1 MKRVIWICAIVLLT
15 VGALAQDHK
24 RLTNLPHLYVNTF
37 TGNPIVSKTK
47 QVLARMW
54 LVDEQD
60 VVTFYDSISIR
71 GRGNSTW
78 DLAKKPYRIKLL
90 KKSKLLGDNRA
101 NAKKWTLVA
110 NHGDKTMMRNA
121 LASYIGDL
129 CGQPFTPAAK
139 FVDMTLNGEYL
150 GNYQLSDQ
158 IDVRKKRVNI
168 AEQDYPLTATS
179 NITGGYLVE
188 ADGFK
193 DFTNGVNG
201 WYTRKGVPMT
211 IHYPDDEEIAS
222 RQLAYIRQFVNNFE
236 NRLFASNYTDAD
248 NGYRAYVDSTTLI
261 SWYLA
266 SEITANPDYIWSM
279 YYYKQCDDD
288 HLYFGPMWDYDIA
301 FNNDN
306 RLTSQDP
313 THNLMAKVAF
323 TNYGLEK
330 WIDRLWSDEW
340 FQRAVYNSYAN
351 LYAQGLEAKL
361 LNKIDSLNTL
371 LQQSQELNYQKWNI
385 RRRYLREIVL
395 YSTFEEYVDDLRSF
409 ISQRLPALL
418 KAFAN
423 MMPDDVDD
431 GETVTP
437 QFIPSDYYYAIA
449 NAGTSTV
456 FDLNAEGAVVGNA
469 SRQASHSQQW
479 RIIPLQNGFLQLI
492 NRMNGLAL
500 TDPTIG
506 ESTET
511 TNLNTQLTVTKADS
525 TNKAQQWHIV
535 KQSGTYYNLN
545 NRKSRHTANLYGG
558 NSADGTSIISYTNDN
573 RNASSNNRLWTIKP
587 IDKIEETG
595 IGNLQDKASLEY
607 ALAYDPHSQRLH
619 FGCDDLSTL
628 TFLVSV
634 YDQAGHRILQ
644 FPASQGCSVDH
655 LPKGLYIVTWY
666 DQGHHSTKFLK

>member
-1 MKRVIWICAIVLLT
+1 MKRLIWICVIVLFA
-15 VGALAQDHK
+15 VGAMAQNHK

-37 TGNPIVSKTK
+37 TGKSVVSKTE
-47 QVLARMW
+47 QVWARMW

-78 DLAKKPYRIKLL
+78 NLAKKPYRIKLQQ
-90 KKSKLLGDNRA
+90 KTKLLGDNRA
-101 NAKKWTLVA
+101 NAKKWTLLA

-139 FVDMTLNGEYL
+139 FVDLTLNGEYR
-150 GNYQLSDQ
+150 GCYQLSDQ

-168 AEQDYPLTATS
+168 AEQDHPLTATS

-201 WYTRKGVPMT
+201 WRTPKGIPMT
-211 IHYPDDEEIAS
+211 VHYPEDEEIAPS
-222 RQLAYIRQFVNNFE
+222 QLNYIRQFVNGFE
-236 NRLFASNYTDAD
+236 NRLFASNFADAD
-248 NGYRAYVDSTTLI
+248 KGYRAYVDSTTLI

-279 YYYKQCDDD
+279 YYYKQRNDD

-306 RLTSQDP
+306 RLTAQDP

-323 TNYGLEK
+323 TNNGLEK

-340 FQRAVYNSYAN
+340 FQRAVYNSYAG
-351 LYAQGLEAKL
+351 LYAQNLETKL

-371 LQQSQELNYQKWNI
+371 LQQSQELNYKKWNI
-385 RRRYLREIVL
+385 RTRYLREIVL
-395 YSTFEEYVDDLRSF
+395 YSTFDAYVNDLRSF

-423 MMPDDVDD
+423 RCPEDIK
-431 GETVTP
+431 ET
-437 QFIPSDYYYAIA
+437 
-449 NAGTSTV
+449 
-456 FDLNAEGAVVGNA
+456 
-469 SRQASHSQQW
+469 R
-479 RIIPLQNGFLQLI
+479 
-492 NRMNGLAL
+492 
-500 TDPTIG
+500 
-506 ESTET
+506 
-511 TNLNTQLTVTKADS
+511 
-525 TNKAQQWHIV
+525 
-535 KQSGTYYNLN
+535 
-545 NRKSRHTANLYGG
+545 
-558 NSADGTSIISYTNDN
+558 
-573 RNASSNNRLWTIKP
+573 
-587 IDKIEETG
+587 
-595 IGNLQDKASLEY
+595 IGNLQHKTTLEY
-607 ALAYDPHSQRLH
+607 ALAYDPHNQRLH
-619 FGCDDLSTL
+619 FGSDNLSAL
-628 TFLVSV
+628 TFMVSV
-634 YDQAGHRILQ
+634 YDQAGQCVLQ
-644 FPASQGCSVDH
+644 FPASQGCSVGR